1 MPISEKVRRVEHL
14 KPLHD
19 SAGMATQEK
28 IVAYWLCS
36 VEPARSD
43 LTTIIEELAARFDAP
58 VFEPHVT
65 LYVTDAAGE
74 NPDAVL
80 ERFSSGRTSHRLT
93 IRGLDYSEK
102 FTKTLFIQFEPD
114 AGLDQLSAD
123 LRRASAVQ
131 NDYELNPHLSLIYK
145 EMNEKTKRELAHDIV
160 LPFQEIL
167 FDSIK
172 AVISPA
178 QIESKEDVEA
188 WRIVAEKRLTR

>member
-1 MPISEKVRRVEHL
+1 
-14 KPLHD
+14 
-19 SAGMATQEK
+19 MAAQEN
-28 IVAYWLCS
+28 IVAYWLC
-36 VEPARSD
+36 PAQPD
-43 LTTIIEELAARFDAP
+43 GPPLTALIQELAARFDAP

-65 LYVTDAAGE
+65 LYVTEAERED
-74 NPDAVL
+74 PPAVL
-80 ERFSSGRTSHRLT
+80 EQITKEPSYRLT

-131 NDYELNPHLSLIYK
+131 NEYELNPHLSLIYK
-145 EMNEKTKRELAHDIV
+145 EMDEKTKRELAHNIV
-160 LPFQEIL
+160 LPFREVL

-188 WRIVAEKRLTR
+188 WRIVAEKKLTG